1 MQVGVIDLTALL
13 HAMPLDGIRND
24 CGIRWAIAQRVGD
37 TEKVSD
43 MLVFAL
49 ECRRPLAQVDS
60 DGVRRD
66 VNGPEQAIGE
76 WEDPGVEVVNLRRE
90 GVEVKLTYK
99 DIQSDKAECVV
110 MDLPIHANIRPL
122 HEPHVRIE
130 EQPTRSRTLDFGG
143 GDEAVKVGD
152 GRRFLAAR
160 REDVKWGSGENRLR
174 YWSWRRRTLFGRS
187 QTRREQP

>member
-1 MQVGVIDLTALL
+1 
-13 HAMPLDGIRND
+13 MPLDGIRND

-110 MDLPIHANIRPL
+110 MDLPIHANI
-122 HEPHVRIE
+122 
-130 EQPTRSRTLDFGG
+130 
-143 GDEAVKVGD
+143 
-152 GRRFLAAR
+152 
-160 REDVKWGSGENRLR
+160 
-174 YWSWRRRTLFGRS
+174 
-187 QTRREQP
+187 